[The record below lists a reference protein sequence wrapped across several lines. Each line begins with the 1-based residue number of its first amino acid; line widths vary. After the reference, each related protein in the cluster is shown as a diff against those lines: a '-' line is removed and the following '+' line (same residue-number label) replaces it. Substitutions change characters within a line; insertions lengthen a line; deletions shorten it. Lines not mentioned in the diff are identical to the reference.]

1 MNIDS
6 KLARAFNKAVT
17 NPENFDTNSNTNSSM
32 NWNFIDGDCY
42 MDVADGGE
50 MPLDNYMEQFDYLA
64 DCFEGK
70 ITLADRLKHQ
80 PAGPGEDELDPGQE
94 EDEKSNLMSFLNLEL
109 DSMDNSKIA
118 SEIGMLLQYVLPN
131 YGGNGP
137 QSEYGRMLDGVWDA
151 LGSDAKGTVDSDAD
165 MGFADSRVDTMDIKL
180 SDEDV
185 ESLKQ
190 AQANLHI

>member
-64 DCFEGK
+64 DVWEGK
-70 ITLADRLKHQ
+70 YTVHQ
-80 PAGPGEDELDPGQE
+80 VRQNRIQIMPVTNEDLILDPT
-94 EDEKSNLMSFLNLEL
+94 KPAYIVKTL
-109 DSMDNSKIA
+109 
-118 SEIGMLLQYVLPN
+118 
-131 YGGNGP
+131 
-137 QSEYGRMLDGVWDA
+137 
-151 LGSDAKGTVDSDAD
+151 
-165 MGFADSRVDTMDIKL
+165 
-180 SDEDV
+180 
-185 ESLKQ
+185 
-190 AQANLHI
+190 